1 MDNWKRKITTIWVGQ
16 SISILTSSVLQM
28 ALIWYI
34 TATTGSA
41 IMVTLATIA
50 GYLPH
55 ALLGTF
61 AGVFIDRYS
70 KKLIVICS
78 DLFISFICIILALI
92 SLTGNLPV
100 WLIIVM
106 LAFRS
111 IGTAFHEPTA
121 QALIPMFVPSSH
133 ITKFAGYAQAFESLS
148 LILSPS
154 IAIVLYD
161 LFDLHYIIFLDVLGA
176 FVAVSLIFITKFPK
190 QKPSAHRHEKID
202 IIKETKE
209 GIRVMSKYP
218 GILTLII
225 VGMLYTVC
233 YSPVGS
239 LYPHITM
246 NYFGG
251 STTESGFVEIIFSVG
266 SLLGALVL
274 GMFGARLP
282 KTWGLMGSIFM
293 YGFGICTIGFLAPN
307 MYWVFVVISFFVGFT
322 IPFYHGIQRS
332 IFQLTIPEE
341 YLGRAFALAQ
351 SSKRLGM
358 PIGLLFGG
366 LFADAIGV
374 NRLYVV
380 AGALAMIL
388 ALILTK
394 NKALKKMKDLS

>member
-1 MDNWKRKITTIWVGQ
+1 MNNWKQKITVIWIGQ

-41 IMVTLATIA
+41 MMVTLATIA
-50 GYLPH
+50 GFLPH
-55 ALLGTF
+55 ALIGTF

-70 KKLIVICS
+70 KKLIVILS
-78 DLFISFICIILALI
+78 DLFISFICVILALF
-92 SLTGNLPV
+92 SFTGNLPV
-100 WLIIVM
+100 WLIIIL

-121 QALIPMFVPSSH
+121 QALIPLFVPDESL
-133 ITKFAGYAQAFESLS
+133 TKFAGFAQAFESLS

-154 IAIVLYD
+154 IAIVLYEIW
-161 LFDLHYIIFLDVLGA
+161 DLHYIILLDVIGA
-176 FVAVSLIFITKFPK
+176 LVAVSLILIVKFPK
-190 QKPSAHRHEKID
+190 QKPSIHKHEKIN

-209 GIRVMSKYP
+209 GLKVLSTYP
-218 GILTLII
+218 GMLTLVL

-251 STTESGFVEIIFSVG
+251 STAQSGFVEIVFSIG

-274 GMFGARLP
+274 GIIGGRLP
-282 KTWGLMGSIFM
+282 KTWGLMGSIFI
-293 YGFGICTIGFLAPN
+293 YGLGICIIGCLSPN
-307 MYWVFVVISFFVGFT
+307 LYWVFVIISLFVGFT

-366 LFADAIGV
+366 LFADVVGV
-374 NRLYVV
+374 NILYII
-380 AGALAMIL
+380 AGFLAMIL
-388 ALILTK
+388 ALTLTQNKSLK
-394 NKALKKMKDLS
+394 NLKNTK

>member
-1 MDNWKRKITTIWVGQ
+1 MENWKQKITTIWIGQ
-16 SISILTSSVLQM
+16 SISILTSSILQM
-28 ALIWYI
+28 AFIWYI

-50 GYLPH
+50 GFLPH
-55 ALLGTF
+55 ALIGTF

-70 KKLIVICS
+70 KKLIVIFA
-78 DLFISFICIILALI
+78 DLFISFICVILALI
-92 SLTGNLPV
+92 SFTGNLPV
-100 WLIIVM
+100 WLIIIM

-133 ITKFAGYAQAFESLS
+133 LTKFAGYAQAFESLS

-154 IAIVLYD
+154 IAILLYQIWE
-161 LFDLHYIIFLDVLGA
+161 LHFIILLDVIGA
-176 FVAVSLIFITKFPK
+176 LVAVTLILITKFPK

-202 IIKETKE
+202 IIKETKD
-209 GIRVMSKYP
+209 GIKVMSKYP
-218 GILTLII
+218 GILTLIV

-246 NYFGG
+246 VYFGG
-251 STTESGFVEIIFSVG
+251 STAQSGFVEIIFSVG

-274 GMFGARLP
+274 GVLGSKLP

-293 YGFGICTIGFLAPN
+293 YGFGICIIGCLAPSL
-307 MYWVFVVISFFVGFT
+307 YWIFVIISFFVGFT

-358 PIGLLFGG
+358 PIGLLCGG
-366 LFADAIGV
+366 IFADSIGV
-374 NRLYVV
+374 NILYII
-380 AGALAMIL
+380 AGGMAMIL
-388 ALILTK
+388 AISLTR
-394 NKALKKMKDLS
+394 NKALKKLKKV